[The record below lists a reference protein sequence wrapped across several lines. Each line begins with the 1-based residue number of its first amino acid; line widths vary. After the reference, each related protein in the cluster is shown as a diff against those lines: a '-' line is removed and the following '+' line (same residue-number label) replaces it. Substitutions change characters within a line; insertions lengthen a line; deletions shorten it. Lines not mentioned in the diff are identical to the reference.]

1 MSPNKQLCFQHMPAE
16 LCACSCYGL
25 KALQH
30 ALTANTISFSPYLHQ
45 HSALLDVHLVFLVQ
59 MKDYALNAWTGDQMS
74 VSYACALGMKQLK
87 HMSIRSNDWY
97 GGTAGEHDV

>member
-1 MSPNKQLCFQHMPAE
+1 MCLQLLRLEGIAACTHSQH
-16 LCACSCYGL
+16 
-25 KALQH
+25 H
-30 ALTANTISFSPYLHQ
+30 ISLAYLHQ

-59 MKDYALNAWTGDQMS
+59 MKGYALNAWTGDQMS
-74 VSYACALGMKQLK
+74 VSDACALGMKQLK